1 MRGLCGWSGVDQA
14 MATTNL
20 TPEQQARLDK
30 LVAEVRVDK
39 VTASFSIEDRAFGG
53 KKSAFVSQ
61 TASRGHGAEIDQMQ
75 EDTSPANWTIE
86 EAAIVHCVLS
96 KQVVAATYRDAVHR
110 RIISAETARE
120 ELPLI
125 IHRYDENIARLVNKA
140 NGNGQ

>member
-1 MRGLCGWSGVDQA
+1 

-20 TPEQQARLDK
+20 TPEQQARLDS
-30 LVAEVRVDK
+30 LTSEIRLDK
-39 VTASFSIEDRAFGG
+39 ITVSFSIEDRAFGG

-61 TASRGHGAEIDQMQ
+61 TASRGRGAEMEHMND
-75 EDTSPANWTIE
+75 DSPPANWTVE

-120 ELPLI
+120 ELPPI
-125 IHRYDENIARLVNKA
+125 VHRYDDNIVRLMNKA
-140 NGNGQ
+140 NSNG